1 MTRVAGDTALITCV
15 VTQREDRSVL
25 WRREGAGQGAGL
37 LAVNTDVVT
46 ADPRVSVLHE
56 AGGEVWVLQLRGLAP
71 ADSGTYS
78 CELNTAPPT
87 VSRHRVLVLPR
98 LPRSRVGDTEDT
110 EAGDYVDPEEALE
123 TVDAHLSA
131 HQPHMTAC
139 CGAGGVASSCA
150 GLCDLDHMFH
160 ASPAATAP
168 LLARCSAHLATVY
181 RCLADGRDHA
191 PCCLDSGVP
200 ELCADF
206 CSGDLAP
213 SNLTSTSTSLVA
225 QCAPYTRQVVGCV
238 AIGNNNNIHIT
249 VSYL

>member
-25 WRREGAGQGAGL
+25 WRREEAGQGAGL

-46 ADPRVSVLHE
+46 SDPRVSVLHE

-110 EAGDYVDPEEALE
+110 EVNSCEQTFPFHSTRRRPLQERMRGPSPGPVQLREGSLTAL
-123 TVDAHLSA
+123 V
-131 HQPHMTAC
+131 
-139 CGAGGVASSCA
+139 
-150 GLCDLDHMFH
+150 
-160 ASPAATAP
+160 
-168 LLARCSAHLATVY
+168 
-181 RCLADGRDHA
+181 
-191 PCCLDSGVP
+191 
-200 ELCADF
+200 
-206 CSGDLAP
+206 
-213 SNLTSTSTSLVA
+213 
-225 QCAPYTRQVVGCV
+225 
-238 AIGNNNNIHIT
+238 
-249 VSYL
+249 

>member
-1 MTRVAGDTALITCV
+1 M
-15 VTQREDRSVL
+15 E
-25 WRREGAGQGAGL
+25 
-37 LAVNTDVVT
+37 
-46 ADPRVSVLHE
+46 
-56 AGGEVWVLQLRGLAP
+56 
-71 ADSGTYS
+71 
-78 CELNTAPPT
+78 
-87 VSRHRVLVLPR
+87 
-98 LPRSRVGDTEDT
+98 
-110 EAGDYVDPEEALE
+110 PEEQLQ
-123 TVDAHLSA
+123 TVDRHLSA

-139 CGAGGVASSCA
+139 CAAGGVASSCA

-168 LLARCSAHLATVY
+168 LLARCSAHLAAVFS
-181 RCLADGRDHA
+181 CLADGRDHA

-213 SNLTSTSTSLVA
+213 SNLTSTSTSTSLVA

-238 AIGNNNNIHIT
+238 AIGKYNNIHTT